1 MVETG
6 KGVFLIVFGI
16 NCQNNANGFQRF
28 AITLELGIYLT
39 LGHFGADG
47 NAIDA
52 IVPHNAAPECI
63 VKVKRQDLLI
73 PAIDGFDNIGQAVR
87 KRWDCIQTHCI
98 LVHMPIECV
107 TPGCQAIIGRKI
119 INVIDKEI
127 LMRRRVGIELLV
139 KPRKKVGAAVR
150 VPDIPVAK
158 QPIIRAVKVVLD
170 DRAVK
175 LISQGLPHGGK
186 TIVLCLQHLVNLS
199 RG

>member
-1 MVETG
+1 M
-6 KGVFLIVFGI
+6 
-16 NCQNNANGFQRF
+16 R
-28 AITLELGIYLT
+28 
-39 LGHFGADG
+39 H
-47 NAIDA
+47 
-52 IVPHNAAPECI
+52 
-63 VKVKRQDLLI
+63 
-73 PAIDGFDNIGQAVR
+73 
-87 KRWDCIQTHCI
+87 
-98 LVHMPIECV
+98 
-107 TPGCQAIIGRKI
+107 PGCQAIIGRKI

-139 KPRKKVGAAVR
+139 KPLKQDGAAVR
-150 VPDIPVAK
+150 IPDIPVAK